1 MLRQGG
7 KSTSFVSGTKKSVH
21 TTFKDGSELVEEYD
35 LKTDELL
42 VRKKRSKTKLGGE
55 GKWEY
60 LVGDAPVHFNA
71 EGSTIME
78 SSSNPIFSRKD
89 TDRHFQWRIRNL
101 PYPSENYEISID
113 HSDNKIVVRTKNK
126 K

>member
-42 VRKKRSKTKLGGE
+42 GE
-55 GKWEY
+55 FLER
-60 LVGDAPVHFNA
+60 LVPLCSGEA
-71 EGSTIME
+71 E
-78 SSSNPIFSRKD
+78 D
-89 TDRHFQWRIRNL
+89 
-101 PYPSENYEISID
+101 
-113 HSDNKIVVRTKNK
+113 
-126 K
+126 